1 MPRADAAAPP
11 ATARPTSRTAD
22 RRAAAVRSL
31 ARVALLLLGL
41 VVVGAPSPAAAQL
54 IAIGDAPPA
63 RYELLGRFR
72 LATYPVVVGDLS
84 SDAERLVFVTTPTW
98 GGRIEEYGDR
108 LINRVNTFTVATQ
121 GITNVRA
128 TTVTSGGQTYAG
140 YSYTSAGGPRVAGR
154 FGHWSFDLSDDVWDF
169 DAATFWNSY
178 LGFRLHFWA
187 LRGFEVSDLPSQRD
201 PDGKGERLL
210 AEVGASQIY
219 RKRAFDIAIIPRL
232 PLALARGRAGYA
244 TVEASLP
251 IVYLAAGFMMA
262 LGSGYESSVYL
273 FGAPT
278 VTATW
283 HLPLG
288 PVAAR
293 AWLKVPSRF
302 AVVPWYLDASEVG
315 GELGVRF

>member
-1 MPRADAAAPP
+1 MPRVATAPP
-11 ATARPTSRTAD
+11 VITFATA
-22 RRAAAVRSL
+22 SL
-31 ARVALLLLGL
+31 RVARLLVLL
-41 VVVGAPSPAAAQL
+41 VVIGAPAPAAAQL
-54 IAIGDAPPA
+54 ITIGDAPPA

-72 LATYPVVVGDLS
+72 MATYPVVVGDLAS
-84 SDAERLVFVTTPTW
+84 GAERLVFVSTPTW

-108 LINRVNTFTVATQ
+108 LINRINTFTVATQ
-121 GITNVRA
+121 GIANVQS
-128 TTVTSGGQTYAG
+128 TTVVQGGQTVSG
-140 YSYTSAGGPRVAGR
+140 YSYTSAAGPRVAGT

-187 LRGFEVSDLPSQRD
+187 LRGFDVPDLPSQRD

-210 AEVGASQIY
+210 AAAGASQLE
-219 RKRAFDIAIIPRL
+219 RKRAIDIAIVPRL

-244 TVEASLP
+244 SVEANLP
-251 IVYLAAGFMMA
+251 IVYLAAGFLMA
-262 LGSGYESSVYL
+262 IDSSFTSSIYL
-273 FGAPT
+273 FGAPS

-293 AWLKVPSRF
+293 AWVKVPSRF
-302 AVVPWYLDASEVG
+302 AVVPWYVEAAEVG

>member
-1 MPRADAAAPP
+1 MPRVTAASPP
-11 ATARPTSRTAD
+11 RIAL
-22 RRAAAVRSL
+22 AVTLL
-31 ARVALLLLGL
+31 AL
-41 VVVGAPSPAAAQL
+41 VGAPASAAAQL
-54 IAIGDAPPA
+54 IAIGDPPPA

-72 LATYPVVVGDLS
+72 MAAYPVVVGDLS
-84 SDAERLVFVTTPTW
+84 SDGERLVFVTTPTW

-128 TTVTSGGQTYAG
+128 TTVTRGGQTSAG
-140 YSYTSAGGPRVAGR
+140 YSYSSAAGPRVAGK
-154 FGHWSFDLSDDVWDF
+154 FGHWSLDLSDDVWDF

-178 LGFRLHFWA
+178 LGFRLHAWA
-187 LRGFEVSDLPSQRD
+187 LRGFDVPDLPSQRD

-210 AEVGASQIY
+210 AEVGASQIE

-244 TVEASLP
+244 SVEANLP
-251 IVYLAAGFMMA
+251 IVYLAAGFLMA
-262 LGSGYESSVYL
+262 LDSSFTSSVYL
-273 FGAPT
+273 FGAPS

>member
-1 MPRADAAAPP
+1 MPRVAAPASP
-11 ATARPTSRTAD
+11 DLAITARRAH
-22 RRAAAVRSL
+22 RRAASGWSL
-31 ARVALLLLGL
+31 ARLAPLLVWL
-41 VVVGAPSPAAAQL
+41 VVVGAPAPAAAQL
-54 IAIGDAPPA
+54 ISIGDAPPA

-98 GGRIEEYGDR
+98 GGRAEEYGDR
-108 LINRVNTFTVATQ
+108 LINRVNTLTIATQ

-128 TTVTSGGQTYAG
+128 TTVTRGGQTYTG
-140 YSYTSAGGPRVAGR
+140 YSYTSAAGPRVAGA

-169 DAATFWNSY
+169 DAATFWNSF

-187 LRGFEVSDLPSQRD
+187 LRGYDVSDLPSQRD
-201 PDGKGERLL
+201 PDGKGERFL
-210 AEVGASQIY
+210 AEVGASQIE

-244 TVEASLP
+244 SVEANLP
-251 IVYLAAGFMMA
+251 IVYLAAGFLMA
-262 LGSGYESSVYL
+262 IDSSFTSSVYL

-278 VTATW
+278 VTAAW

-293 AWLKVPSRF
+293 AWVKVPSRF
-302 AVVPWYLDASEVG
+302 AVVPWYFDASEVG